1 MSQLKPKSMA
11 SALILG
17 ALVGVGIWAGIASAM
32 PQEGSERGIVWK
44 DGAEVYAGVCVY
56 CHEQMLRGAGV
67 ILQKFGMR
75 CDTEKGPCRPSGR
88 LKLTMRQW
96 KSLSSICR
104 KKNRKSSKGGVV
116 WKSIVEVC

>member
-32 PQEGSERGIVWK
+32 PQEGSDRGIVWK

-67 ILQKFGMR
+67 DPAKIRYAVRHGKRAMPAFR
-75 CDTEKGPCRPSGR
+75 STEIDDASME
-88 LKLTMRQW
+88 KLIEY
-96 KSLSSICR
+96 LS
-104 KKNRKSSKGGVV
+104 KKEPEIK
-116 WKSIVEVC
+116 